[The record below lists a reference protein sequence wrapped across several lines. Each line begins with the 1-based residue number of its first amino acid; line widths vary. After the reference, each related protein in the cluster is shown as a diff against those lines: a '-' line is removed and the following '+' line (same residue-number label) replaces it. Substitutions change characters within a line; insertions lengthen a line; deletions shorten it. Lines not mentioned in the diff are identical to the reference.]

1 MVDIHC
7 HVLFGVDDGSA
18 DLNESIEMMRIAREG
33 GTDSVFAT
41 PHCNIPGSVR
51 NYWREELSNRLKRL
65 NTALLQEGI
74 GVKVYSG
81 QEIFATPETAS
92 LLDNGSL
99 ITLNSSRYAL
109 IEFDFEEYSVEA
121 YAILQSVV
129 SCGYVPIVAHPER
142 YGFVYEEEDAAR
154 RLKDIG
160 CLLQINKGSLKGSF
174 GTRARKNAYRLLD
187 AELADF
193 IASDAHGPYVRT
205 PFLADARD
213 AVADIYSEDYAELLF
228 NVNPLCVLN
237 NKEIYGF

>member
-41 PHCNIPGSVR
+41 PHCNILGSVR
-51 NYWREELSNRLKRL
+51 NYWCEELSNRLKRL

>member
-18 DLNESIEMMRIAREG
+18 DLNESIEMMRIAQEG

-51 NYWREELSNRLKRL
+51 NYWCEELSNRLKRL
-65 NTALLQEGI
+65 NVALLQEGI

-81 QEIFATPETAS
+81 QEIFATPETPK

-129 SCGYVPIVAHPER
+129 SHGYVPIVAHPER

-174 GTRARKNAYRLLD
+174 GTSARKTAYRLLD

-213 AVADIYSEDYAELLF
+213 AVADIYSENYAELLF
-228 NVNPLCVLN
+228 NVNPSCVLN

>member
-174 GTRARKNAYRLLD
+174 GTRARKSAYRLLD
-187 AELADF
+187 VELADF

-228 NVNPLCVLN
+228 NVNPLCVLD

>member
-41 PHCNIPGSVR
+41 LHCNIPGSVR
-51 NYWREELSNRLKRL
+51 NYWCEELSNRLKRL

-92 LLDNGSL
+92 LLNNGIL

>member
-18 DLNESIEMMRIAREG
+18 DLNESVEMMRIAQDG
-33 GTDSVFAT
+33 GTFSVFAT
-41 PHCNIPGSVR
+41 PHCNIPDAVQ
-51 NYWREELSNRLKRL
+51 NYWCDDFSNRLAQL
-65 NTALLQEGI
+65 NAALSQEGI
-74 GVKVYSG
+74 GVKAYSG
-81 QEIFATPETAS
+81 QEIFATHETAR
-92 LLDNGSL
+92 LLNNGSL

-121 YAILQSVV
+121 YATLQSIV
-129 SCGYVPIVAHPER
+129 SLGYVPIVAHPER
-142 YGFVYEEEDAAR
+142 YGFVYEEDDAAR

-174 GTRARKNAYRLLD
+174 GMRARKTAYRLLD

-213 AVADIYSEDYAELLF
+213 AVAEIYSEDYAELLF
-228 NVNPLCVLN
+228 NINPSCILD
-237 NKEIYGF
+237 NKEINGF